1 MSIAPRPGML
11 RFDGDVAVFYMAI
24 CQQCDIALPH
34 PTEMSR
40 EMWAT
45 GHRGTGHTVTYALD
59 VRPDTGQTEN
69 RRRQL
74 VDRLREKYSN
84 PMPAN
89 RGGSC
94 AGIGKTCGGPI
105 VDGQP
110 YVQWNGKL
118 WHAECLDD
126 GSYLRMATVADIAP
140 GVFVDVEP
148 VTIKSWIQG
157 EDWARAN
164 PSYRFTGSGP
174 QTVTAPS
181 DPLQRHANFVS
192 ALGVDL
198 KKIIAE
204 DVAAGY
210 DVTMVATNIDEQP
223 KKLNARQRRR
233 QRREGKQWRRGS

>member
-24 CQQCDIALPH
+24 CKQCDMALPH

-45 GHRGTGHTVTYALD
+45 GHQATGHAITFALD
-59 VRPDTGQTEN
+59 VRPDAGQTEV

-84 PMPAN
+84 PMPPYQ
-89 RGGSC
+89 GGGTC
-94 AGIGKTCGGPI
+94 AGKGKTC
-105 VDGQP
+105 DGLIFHGQE

-140 GVFVDVEP
+140 GVLADVEP
-148 VTIKSWIQG
+148 VTMKTWMPGDPSRPVGFYNVGGNGPAPATIM
-157 EDWARAN
+157 N
-164 PSYRFTGSGP
+164 PL
-174 QTVTAPS
+174 
-181 DPLQRHANFVS
+181 DRHAGLLAGMAGQLSKVIGS
-192 ALGVDL
+192 DAT
-198 KKIIAE
+198 
-204 DVAAGY
+204 VAH
-210 DVTMVATNIDEQP
+210 VPPP
-223 KKLNARQRRR
+223 KKPNARERRR